1 MVHSPVW
8 IRPTCHVLMMPKE
21 TVNVGCTNSNKL
33 HFVYKVI
40 TYTLLILH
48 RYYDIL
54 DNILATV
61 LPPSSFKC
69 LSQFSVEDFDLPA
82 QNPDLSTTQHL
93 WDEHDRRKGLP
104 QKKMDSED
112 AKLNLIICFFVLLFN
127 ILGVTG

>member
-1 MVHSPVW
+1 MPMVESPVW
-8 IRPTCHVLMMPKE
+8 IRPACHVLIMQKE
-21 TVNVGCTNSNKL
+21 TVNAGCTNSNKL

-40 TYTLLILH
+40 TYTLLILQCQF
-48 RYYDIL
+48 
-54 DNILATV
+54 LATV
-61 LPPSSFKC
+61 LCPSSFKC

-93 WDEHDRRKGLP
+93 WDECDRRKGLP
-104 QKKMDSED
+104 QKKIYSED